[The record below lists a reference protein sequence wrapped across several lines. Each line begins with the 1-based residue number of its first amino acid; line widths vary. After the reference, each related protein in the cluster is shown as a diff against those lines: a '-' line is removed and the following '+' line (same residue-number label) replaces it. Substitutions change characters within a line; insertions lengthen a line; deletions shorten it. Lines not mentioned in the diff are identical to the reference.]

1 LFFLEGLGFATIT
14 ELAGCGYGR
23 NPEPRGIVAGRDD
36 GAYQKPMAP
45 PNNDEQKRATAR
57 IDELE
62 TRLAQQDQSL
72 LELSDEL
79 YRQQRHIARLET
91 ELGQLVDR
99 MKTVS
104 APEPASSGADEV
116 PPHY

>member
-1 LFFLEGLGFATIT
+1 
-14 ELAGCGYGR
+14 
-23 NPEPRGIVAGRDD
+23 
-36 GAYQKPMAP
+36 MAP
-45 PNNDEQKRATAR
+45 PNNDEQKRTTAR

-91 ELGQLVDR
+91 ELRQLVDR

-104 APEPASSGADEV
+104 TPEPASSAADEV

>member
-1 LFFLEGLGFATIT
+1 MT
-14 ELAGCGYGR
+14 
-23 NPEPRGIVAGRDD
+23 
-36 GAYQKPMAP
+36 P
-45 PNNDEQKRATAR
+45 PNEEDLRRAAAR

-62 TRLAQQDQSL
+62 VRLAQQDQSL

-91 ELGQLVDR
+91 EIARLVDR
-99 MKTVS
+99 MRTLG
-104 APEPASSGADEV
+104 APEPAPSPADEV